1 MCPWRPPLDNFSI
14 FEQALQI
21 SAPELTENLG
31 QLVLISRRDFNE
43 RESFLCRTTTSSLEY
58 ACLMIENALLLRTN
72 RNGRVYAG
80 FERLSYF
87 QPIMDRYSRIADIS
101 DSVYLFGQD
110 DWRPPRH
117 PNIRLMRLDPDAR
130 LAKESFL
137 ITQSSTFDCALIAF
151 EPPEAESVLRLG
163 QSLNYWLLK
172 TSNCEVVGQLSN
184 ALEHLIDVTL
194 AA

>member
-1 MCPWRPPLDNFSI
+1 MDNFSI

-31 QLVLISRRDFNE
+31 QVVLISRRDFSE

-87 QPIMDRYSRIADIS
+87 QPIMDRYLRIADIS

-117 PNIRLMRLDPDAR
+117 PNIRVITLNPDAR

-137 ITQSSTFDCALIAF
+137 ITQCTTFDSALIAF
-151 EPPEAESVLRLG
+151 EPPEEESVLRLG
-163 QSLNYWLLK
+163 ESLNYWVLK
-172 TSNCEVVGQLSN
+172 TSKWEVVGQLSN

>member
-1 MCPWRPPLDNFSI
+1 MDNYSI

-72 RNGRVYAG
+72 RSGRVYAG

-87 QPIMDRYSRIADIS
+87 QPIMDRCSRIADIS

-110 DWRPPRH
+110 D
-117 PNIRLMRLDPDAR
+117 
-130 LAKESFL
+130 E
-137 ITQSSTFDCALIAF
+137 
-151 EPPEAESVLRLG
+151 
-163 QSLNYWLLK
+163 
-172 TSNCEVVGQLSN
+172 
-184 ALEHLIDVTL
+184 
-194 AA
+194 

>member
-1 MCPWRPPLDNFSI
+1 MDNFSI
-14 FEQALQI
+14 FEKALQL

-31 QLVLISRRDFNE
+31 QLVSISRREFTE
-43 RESFLCRTTTSSLEY
+43 RESFLCRTTTASLEY

-87 QPIMDRYSRIADIS
+87 QSIMDRYLRIADIS

-117 PNIRLMRLDPDAR
+117 PNIRWLTLNNGSR

-151 EPPEAESVLRLG
+151 EPPEEESVSRMG
-163 QSLNYWLLK
+163 ESLNYWVLK
-172 TSNCEVVGQLSN
+172 TSNVDVVGQLTN
-184 ALEHLIDVTL
+184 AVEHLIDVTL

>member
-1 MCPWRPPLDNFSI
+1 VNNFSI

-21 SAPELTENLG
+21 SPPELTENLG
-31 QLVLISRRDFNE
+31 QLVMISRRDFSD
-43 RESFLCRTTTSSLEY
+43 RESFLCRSTTASLEY

-87 QPIMDRYSRIADIS
+87 QPIMDRYLRIADVS

-117 PNIRLMRLDPDAR
+117 PNIRVMTLNSSAR
-130 LAKESFL
+130 LAKECFL
-137 ITQSSTFDCALIAF
+137 LTQATTVDCALIAF
-151 EPPEAESVLRLG
+151 EPPEEESESRLG
-163 QSLNYWLLK
+163 QSLSHWVLK

-184 ALEHLIDVTL
+184 ALEHLIDITL